1 MDWIDTLDSCPPGR
15 RLPPEGRSP
24 FQQDADRIVF
34 SSAFR
39 RLQNK
44 TQVHPLPHT
53 DFVRTRLTHSMEVA
67 SVGRSLGNQVARRL
81 LKNDPAL
88 AVMRPHLAADLGDIV
103 AAACL
108 AHDIGNP
115 PFGHTGEQAI
125 QHWFDENREIAFKDA
140 LNEAEQA
147 DLLRFEGNA
156 QGYRIL
162 TRLQMDR
169 DDGGM
174 RLMDATLG
182 AFTKYPSCSLAQKSG
197 DYIGRKKHGFDAA
210 EAEIFAAMAGRL
222 KLKPLPGVQ
231 QAWQRHPLAYLV
243 EAADDICYRV
253 IDVEDGV
260 KLGRIGFSEAEGL
273 LQQLIA
279 GKQSENYFRRSVD
292 EKLSTLRSR
301 AIGGL
306 LDACCDAFIDP
317 ANGFL
322 DGAAGKDLLGATP
335 LQGPAKALKDLALQ
349 RVYQWERTVGE
360 EFKGINAIQH
370 MLRLFVAALNAGKKN
385 VTAQRLL
392 VLIPHMPKEDAPR
405 YLRLLAITDYISG
418 MTDRFAVETWERLR
432 DVAV

>member
-53 DFVRTRLTHSMEVA
+53 DYVRTRLTHSMEVA

-81 LKNDPAL
+81 LADDKSL
-88 AVMRPHLAADLGDIV
+88 AAIRPHLATDLGDIV

-125 QHWFDENREIAFKDA
+125 QHWFDENRDDAFKDA
-140 LNEAEQA
+140 LNETEQT

-182 AFTKYPSCSLAQKSG
+182 AFTKYPSGSLAQKSD

-222 KLKPLPGVQ
+222 KLKPLAGVP

-260 KLGRIGFSEAEGL
+260 KLGRIGFSEAESL
-273 LQQLIA
+273 LGQLIA
-279 GKQSENYFRRSVD
+279 GKQSENYYRRSVD

-322 DGAAGKDLLGATP
+322 DGAAGRDLLSATP
-335 LQGPAKALKDLALQ
+335 LQAPAKALKDLALQ

-370 MLRLFVAALNAGKKN
+370 MLRQFVAALNASKKN

-432 DVAV
+432 DVTV

>member
-44 TQVHPLPHT
+44 TQVHPLPDS

-81 LKNDPAL
+81 LAADKSL
-88 AVMRPHLAADLGDIV
+88 AAIRPHLAADLGDIV

-125 QHWFDENREIAFKDA
+125 QHWFDENRDAAFAGA
-140 LNEAEQA
+140 LNAAEQT

-182 AFTKYPSCSLAQKSG
+182 AFTKYPSGSLAQQSG

-222 KLKPLPGVQ
+222 KLQPLAGIA

-279 GKQSENYFRRSVD
+279 GKQSDNYFRRSVD

-317 ANGFL
+317 ANGYL
-322 DGAAGKDLLGATP
+322 DGAAKQDLLSATP
-335 LQGPAKALKDLALQ
+335 LQTPAKALKDLALQ

-392 VLIPHMPKEDAPR
+392 VLIPHMPKDDAPR

-418 MTDRFAVETWERLR
+418 MTDRFAMDMQERLR
-432 DVAV
+432 DVTV